1 MKPTLVLAS
10 ILLLSTVYA
19 QDINQIKWQKSPLSI
34 DGNTVDWGKELRY
47 YEPKTRFWYHLT
59 NDSSYLYMIFQ
70 AKDEQLKMA
79 LLYGQFSLKLVTHS
93 NPKVKAEIK
102 FLVNPTTMLPPPEGF
117 EPHEN
122 PASER
127 VFRDDGQSK
136 QYITKG
142 FCFTN
147 DTLSMQTQ
155 HPIEI
160 AKRFD
165 KEQGIVYELKISL
178 NELFGLQHE
187 LSKTSLKNIDLEVAI
202 NTEGLEMNAHPQG
215 RPGKGGHAEMHGGGL
230 PTGGGM
236 PGGGMP
242 GGGKGGHGGRPEGGR
257 LGEPGG
263 QDATNFKD
271 SFKHK
276 FKLNQGHLSN

>member
-10 ILLLSTVYA
+10 ILIISTAYA
-19 QDINQIKWQKSPLSI
+19 QDINLIKWQKTPLSI
-34 DGNTVDWGKELRY
+34 DGNTIDWGKELRY
-47 YEPKTRFWYHLT
+47 YEPKSRFRYHLT

-79 LLYGQFSLKLVTHS
+79 LLYGQFSLKLVMHS

-102 FLVNPTTMLPPPEGF
+102 FPVNPATMLPPPEGF
-117 EPHEN
+117 KPPEN
-122 PASER
+122 PANEK
-127 VFRDDGQSK
+127 VFRDDEQGK

-147 DTLSMQTQ
+147 DTLSIQTQ
-155 HPIEI
+155 QPIEI
-160 AKRFD
+160 FKRFD
-165 KEQGIVYELKISL
+165 KEQGIVYEFKISL
-178 NELFGLQHE
+178 NELFGLQYE
-187 LSKTSLKNIDLEVAI
+187 LSKICLKNIDMEVAI
-202 NTEGLEMNAHPQG
+202 NTEGLEMNARPQG
-215 RPGKGGHAEMHGGGL
+215 RPGKGEHPEMRGGGA

-242 GGGKGGHGGRPEGGR
+242 GGGKGGRPEGGR
-257 LGEPGG
+257 MGEPGG
-263 QDATNFKD
+263 LGASEFED

-276 FKLNQGHLSN
+276 FKLNQGFSSY